1 MDLNQE
7 SEIRRV
13 HLGVAV
19 LRILALGVK
28 DVLGFDFVDAPSPS
42 SIDMAIKNLIQLR
55 AIELNYDVHDLTSE
69 GWCLVRMGI
78 EPRLGK
84 LILGCFKHGLGKE
97 GIILATVMANASSIF
112 CRVGSEFDKQRFDG
126 LKVQFCHCDGD
137 LFTLLSVYKEWEAL
151 PRERKNKWCWENNI
165 NAKSMRSYWR
175 WDTCMPSNHDKNLKR
190 VILSSPAENVAMYSG
205 CFIEV
210 NVDNNEIHLYASSNY
225 MDIALGLVND
235 VLE

>member
-1 MDLNQE
+1 MILFFPSGMLRDFMDYAAMLFLTFRN
-7 SEIRRV
+7 
-13 HLGVAV
+13 VAD
-19 LRILALGVK
+19 LYGLHHNAC
-28 DVLGFDFVDAPSPS
+28 FDFVDAPSPS

-55 AIELNYDVHDLTSE
+55 AIELNYDVHDLTSD

-112 CRVGSEFDKQRFDG
+112 CRVGSEFDKQRSDC

-165 NAKSMRSYWR
+165 NAKSMRR
-175 WDTCMPSNHDKNLKR
+175 CQDT
-190 VILSSPAENVAMYSG
+190 ILE
-205 CFIEV
+205 
-210 NVDNNEIHLYASSNY
+210 
-225 MDIALGLVND
+225 
-235 VLE
+235 LETFLEH

>member
-1 MDLNQE
+1 MNISHKCLGPGVCYRLYTKVDYQSMDLNQE

-165 NAKSMRSYWR
+165 NAKSMRR
-175 WDTCMPSNHDKNLKR
+175 CQDT
-190 VILSSPAENVAMYSG
+190 ILE
-205 CFIEV
+205 
-210 NVDNNEIHLYASSNY
+210 
-225 MDIALGLVND
+225 
-235 VLE
+235 LETFLEH